1 LKSAQRIVLVTG
13 FTPFGGEAIN
23 PSWQIAASLPS
34 QIGDAVIERLEVP
47 TEFGKAIKITT
58 RAIDRLK
65 PNVVLC
71 LGQAGG
77 RSALTLERIAINI
90 DDAAICDNA
99 GKQPIDKPIMPRGN
113 AAYFATL
120 PIKAMVAAM
129 ARKNLPATVSNSAGT
144 FVCNHLLYGVLHH
157 IDKKKYA
164 TRAGFMHVPYLPA
177 QVVGKVGLASMSLAD
192 MCLGVEAAIAAALI
206 HKADVKLAGGTLD

>member
-1 LKSAQRIVLVTG
+1 MKSTKRIVLVTG

-34 QIGDAVIERLEVP
+34 QIGGAVIERLEVP

-58 RAIDRLK
+58 RVIDKLK
-65 PNVVLC
+65 PGIVLC

-77 RSALTLERIAINI
+77 RAVLTLERIAINI

-99 GKQPIDKPIMPRGN
+99 GKQPIDKPIMARGN

-120 PIKAMVAAM
+120 PIKAMVAAV
-129 ARKNLPATVSNSAGT
+129 AKKGLPAAVSNSAGT

-157 IDKKKYA
+157 IVQKQYA

-177 QVVGKVGLASMSLAD
+177 QAVSKVGLASMSLSD
-192 MCLGVEAAIAAALI
+192 MCLGVEVAIAAALI